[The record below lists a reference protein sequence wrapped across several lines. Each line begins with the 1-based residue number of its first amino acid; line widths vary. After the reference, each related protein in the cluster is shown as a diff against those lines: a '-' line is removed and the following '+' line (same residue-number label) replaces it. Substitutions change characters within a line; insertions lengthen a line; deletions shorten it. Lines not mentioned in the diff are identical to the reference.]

1 MLDHL
6 LYFFLDPGKAEG
18 CRGLHRR
25 ELDGGFPELQYDVLD
40 ENEPPGFSAEELV
53 EPGWGPFTK
62 AQDRCSLER
71 ILPDVVDPGHI
82 HRDLGTRPALRLFVK
97 LVLKIVH
104 PNRTEFRSSEIE
116 DLMASGGPCA
126 LKQRHL
132 VIPIEMVLVRLV
144 TEFYALEELVLYVR
158 IAGGRDKGREPVH
171 AGKDSVLDRPGLDV
185 SGQRAMQGTRNAPS

>member
-1 MLDHL
+1 MLDHFVS
-6 LYFFLDPGKAEG
+6 FFLDPGKAEG

-116 DLMASGGPCA
+116 DLMASGGPWPP
-126 LKQRHL
+126 KHRPL
-132 VIPIEMVLVRLV
+132 VLPLPLVLLRLV
-144 TEFYALEELVLYVR
+144 PTSSALEDLVPY
-158 IAGGRDKGREPVH
+158 A
-171 AGKDSVLDRPGLDV
+171 
-185 SGQRAMQGTRNAPS
+185 